1 MIRHLVAML
10 IAAVVVL
17 AMAPAAGA
25 QTDEELIRELQA
37 LREELRGQRF
47 DQDACFVDGVVT

>member
-1 MIRHLVAML
+1 ML

-47 DQDACFVDGVVT
+47 DQDACFVDGAVT